1 MFGLGPATKIYLA
14 VDAVDMRKGFEG
26 LYGLV
31 RDRLGARSTE
41 RASVPVHQSHR
52 TRLKALVW
60 DGSGL
65 WVCAKRLEKGRFR
78 WPEANRRSV
87 RHDAAGRVGDAGQ
100 RSGPDASTAAQE
112 LDAQGAGCIEID
124 IFVHRNVR

>member
-1 MFGLGPATKIYLA
+1 VFGLGLATKVYVA
-14 VDAVDMRKGFEG
+14 VEAVDMRKGFDG

-31 RDRLGARSTE
+31 RDQLGQDPLSGHVFLFSNRT
-41 RASVPVHQSHR
+41 H

-78 WPEANRRSV
+78 WPGADAQQRSVTMRAEELAMLVNGLDLKQTQPRKWYRRS
-87 RHDAAGRVGDAGQ
+87 A
-100 RSGPDASTAAQE
+100 
-112 LDAQGAGCIEID
+112 
-124 IFVHRNVR
+124 